1 MNLSALTFKDFRI
14 YICGNIFAS
23 NAVWMQRVTIGW
35 IAWDLTASASFVGM
49 VAFVNFIPSLLAGPL
64 FGVLVDRVRVK
75 QAAIFTQ
82 FLSFM
87 IAISFY
93 AFFVLGILN
102 ELNLLFLTLCAGTV
116 VSAHSPVRM
125 SLGPRLVDSTSVAS
139 VVTLGAI
146 NFNLARLTGPAIAGW
161 IIAFYGIQA
170 SLFVQ
175 ILCYPPFLVALSFL
189 RPRRE
194 LALNAQKEAF
204 IKALTSGILYSFKNP
219 LILKALLIT
228 ALSSF
233 LLRSVLEILPVIA
246 DGFFG
251 RGATGLGLLTSCA
264 GFGALLAGMVKACSS
279 GQPSGMLPKYV
290 PVSIFFGFAFIPLI
304 GLCGSWFLTLGF
316 VTYLGFAGTLSGI
329 SLQSAIQMEL
339 EDSLRGR
346 VMSLWTMAAI
356 GGTALGAVSLGWFT
370 DYLGVVPALGLTG
383 SLGCLLLVILLRFAD
398 NEAN

>member
-49 VAFVNFIPSLLAGPL
+49 VAFANFIPSLLAGPL

-219 LILKALLIT
+219 LILRALLIT

-279 GQPSGMLPKYV
+279 GQPPGILPKYV

-304 GLCGSWFLTLGF
+304 GLCGSWSLTLGF
-316 VTYLGFAGTLSGI
+316 ISYLGFAGTLSGI

-356 GGTALGAVSLGWFT
+356 GGTALGAVFLGWFA

-383 SLGCLLLVILLRFAD
+383 SLGCLLLVILLRIAD
-398 NEAN
+398 N

>member
-1 MNLSALTFKDFRI
+1 
-14 YICGNIFAS
+14 
-23 NAVWMQRVTIGW
+23 
-35 IAWDLTASASFVGM
+35 M

-75 QAAIFTQ
+75 QAAIVTQ

-102 ELNLLFLTLCAGTV
+102 ELNLLFLTLCTGTV

-161 IIAFYGIQA
+161 IIAFYGIQT

-175 ILCYPPFLVALSFL
+175 ILCYPPFLLALSFL

-194 LALNAQKEAF
+194 LALNARNEAF
-204 IKALTSGILYSFKNP
+204 MKALTSGILYSFKNP

-251 RGATGLGLLTSCA
+251 RGATGLGLLTSSA
-264 GFGALLAGMVKACSS
+264 GFGALLAGIVKAFSS
-279 GQPSGMLPKYV
+279 SQPSGILPKYV

-304 GLCGSWFLTLGF
+304 GLCGSWYLTLGF
-316 VTYLGFAGTLSGI
+316 ISYLGFSGTLSGI

-356 GGTALGAVSLGWFT
+356 GGTALGAVFLGGFT
-370 DYLGVVPALGLTG
+370 DYLGVVPALVLTG
-383 SLGCLLLVILLRFAD
+383 SLGCLLLVILLRIPV
-398 NEAN
+398 N

>member
-1 MNLSALTFKDFRI
+1 MNLSALTSKDFRI

-23 NAVWMQRVTIGW
+23 NAVWMQRVTTGW
-35 IAWDLTASASFVGM
+35 IAWDLTSSASFVGM

-102 ELNLLFLTLCAGTV
+102 ELNLLFLTLCTGMV

-125 SLGPRLVDSTSVAS
+125 SLGPLLVDSTSIAS
-139 VVTLGAI
+139 VVTLSAI

-175 ILCYPPFLVALSFL
+175 ILCYPPFLLALSFL

-204 IKALTSGILYSFKNP
+204 MKALTSGILYSFKSP

-251 RGATGLGLLTSCA
+251 RGATGLGLLTSFA
-264 GFGALLAGMVKACSS
+264 GFGALLAGMIKAFSS
-279 GQPSGMLPKYV
+279 SQPPGILPKYV
-290 PVSIFFGFAFIPLI
+290 PVSIFFGFVFIPLI
-304 GLCGSWFLTLGF
+304 GLCGSWYLTLGF
-316 VTYLGFAGTLSGI
+316 ISYLGFAGTLSGI
-329 SLQSAIQMEL
+329 SLQSTIQMEL
-339 EDSLRGR
+339 EDSFRGR

-356 GGTALGAVSLGWFT
+356 GGTALGAVFLGGFT

-383 SLGCLLLVILLRFAD
+383 SFGCLLLVILLRILD
-398 NEAN
+398 N

>member
-14 YICGNIFAS
+14 YICGNVFAS

-49 VAFVNFIPSLLAGPL
+49 VAFINFIPSLLAGPL

-82 FLSFM
+82 FLSFL
-87 IAISFY
+87 IAIGFY

-125 SLGPRLVDSTSVAS
+125 SLGPRLVDTTSVAS
-139 VVTLGAI
+139 VVTLVGI
-146 NFNLARLTGPAIAGW
+146 NFNLARLTGSAIAGW

-189 RPRRE
+189 QPRRE
-194 LALNAQKEAF
+194 LALNTQKEAF
-204 IKALTSGILYSFKNP
+204 LKALTSGILYSFKSP

-246 DGFFG
+246 DGLFE

-264 GFGALLAGMVKACSS
+264 GFGALLAGMVKAFSS
-279 GQPSGMLPKYV
+279 SQPPGTLPKYV
-290 PVSIFFGFAFIPLI
+290 PVSIFLSFVFIPLI
-304 GLCGSWFLTLGF
+304 GLCESWALTLGF
-316 VTYLGFAGTLSGI
+316 ISYLGFAGTLSGI

-356 GGTALGAVSLGWFT
+356 GGTALGAVSLGGFT

-383 SLGCLLLVILLRFAD
+383 SLGCLLLIILLRFCD
-398 NEAN
+398 N

>member
-1 MNLSALTFKDFRI
+1 MNLSALTSKDFRI

-23 NAVWMQRVTIGW
+23 NAVWMQRVTTGW
-35 IAWDLTASASFVGM
+35 IAWDLTSSASFVGM

-139 VVTLGAI
+139 VVALGAI

-161 IIAFYGIQA
+161 IIAFYGIEA

-175 ILCYPPFLVALSFL
+175 ILCYPPFILALSFL

-194 LALNAQKEAF
+194 LALNARKEAF
-204 IKALTSGILYSFKNP
+204 MKALISGIVYSFKSP
-219 LILKALLIT
+219 PILKALLIT

-246 DGFFG
+246 DGLFE

-264 GFGALLAGMVKACSS
+264 GFGALLAGMVKAFSS
-279 GQPSGMLPKYV
+279 SQPSGVLPKYV
-290 PVSIFFGFAFIPLI
+290 PVSIFFGFVFIPLI
-304 GLCGSWFLTLGF
+304 GLCGSWYLTLGF
-316 VTYLGFAGTLSGI
+316 ISYLGFAGTLSGI
-329 SLQSAIQMEL
+329 SLQSTIQMEL
-339 EDSLRGR
+339 EDSFRGR

-356 GGTALGAVSLGWFT
+356 GGTALGAVFLGWFT

-383 SLGCLLLVILLRFAD
+383 SLGCLLLVILLRITD
-398 NEAN
+398 N